1 MATPPSASTADLILD
16 AAERRAQSFGFNGFS
31 YADIA
36 DELKVTTATI
46 HYHFSAKT
54 DLGADLLHRYSE
66 RFSNA
71 LAGILRR
78 ERSAAAQLRAYAKL
92 YEDVLCEGRL
102 CLCGILAAEYATLPA
117 QMREQI
123 VAFFASNEAW
133 LANVLR
139 SGRERGELRFVG
151 EARDHAMAIIC
162 GLEGAL
168 LVARAYGGV
177 ERFRAAAEV
186 VLAGAG
192 AAAS

>member
-1 MATPPSASTADLILD
+1 MASPPAASTADLILD

-46 HYHFSAKT
+46 HYHFSAKS
-54 DLGADLLHRYSE
+54 DLGADLLQRYSR
-66 RFSNA
+66 RFAEA
-71 LAGILRR
+71 LAEIGGR
-78 ERSAAAQLRAYAKL
+78 ECSAAAQLGAYAQL
-92 YEDVLCEGRL
+92 YEDVLREGRL
-102 CLCGILAAEYATLPA
+102 CLCGILAAEYETLPA

-133 LANVLR
+133 LAKVVR
-139 SGRERGELRFVG
+139 VGRERGELQFAG
-151 EARDHAMAIIC
+151 EPRDRAMAILC

-177 ERFRAAAEV
+177 ERFRAAAEI
-186 VLAGAG
+186 VLAGAAP
-192 AAAS
+192 AAA